1 MRKETVMKE
10 KKNKTRVIGLRLTTA
25 EFEKLDG
32 WRRQSTTPEISEFI
46 RRVLFGKP
54 ITVQQRNQSLDDFM
68 AEMMRLRTELNAIGN
83 NFNQAVKRLHQ
94 LKEAGEAGEWAER
107 YAGDQLILLERVGQ
121 IKEKINQMA
130 DQWLQ

>member
-1 MRKETVMKE
+1 MKE
-10 KKNKTRVIGLRLTTA
+10 KKNRTRLIGLRLTPE
-25 EFEKLDG
+25 EFEKVDH

-94 LKEAGEAGEWAER
+94 LREANGAVESVEQYDRGQTA
-107 YAGDQLILLERVGQ
+107 LLEKVGA